1 MRRLDRRSNRR
12 THNARDLPPRGRL
25 PTFTDILGKSLYAV
39 SVATPNA
46 RYNCAMQST
55 TPNGVILYEY
65 PFNERVRNLLRLE
78 DQFDRLFFFAQQ
90 EDARAQHAALGILFE
105 ISDAVMR
112 GSGRSDMRT
121 ELLHELDRQRQLL
134 LNLREHPA
142 VETEVLDI
150 TLAHLQDTLNALSA
164 QAKPADVLRQND
176 WLVSL
181 RSRLVIPGGVCEFD
195 MPSYYAWQHK
205 PAEERQADLKL
216 WCAPLLPLYDAL
228 ALALKLLRQ
237 NGETQEVVAE
247 RGLYQQSPNGKAYQL
262 LRVRLAAQ
270 ARVFPEISAN
280 KYSISIRFSTQ
291 DGCGKPAPVQQ
302 RIPFEL
308 TLCTSI

>member
-1 MRRLDRRSNRR
+1 MQ
-12 THNARDLPPRGRL
+12 A
-25 PTFTDILGKSLYAV
+25 
-39 SVATPNA
+39 AT
-46 RYNCAMQST
+46 ST
-55 TPNGVILYEY
+55 GVILYEY

-90 EDARAQHAALGILFE
+90 EDARAQHTALGILFE
-105 ISDAVMR
+105 ITDAVMR

-121 ELLHELDRQRQLL
+121 ELLHELERQRQMLL
-134 LNLREHPA
+134 TLREHPA
-142 VETEVLDI
+142 VETEVLDA
-150 TLAHLQDTLNALSA
+150 TLTHLQNTLNALTT
-164 QAKPADVLRQND
+164 QAKPADVLRQNE

-205 PAEERQADLKL
+205 PVTERLEDIRN

-228 ALALKLLRQ
+228 ALALRLLRQ
-237 NGETQEVVAE
+237 NGETIQANAE
-247 RGLYQQSPNGKAYQL
+247 RGIYQQSPNGKAYQL
-262 LRVRLAAQ
+262 LRLRLPDD

-291 DGCGKPAPVQQ
+291 DGSGKPAPINDA
-302 RIPFEL
+302 IPFEL
-308 TLCTSI
+308 TLCTSL